1 MSLSYLRLK
10 LLLLQQLF
18 LEVENHVVGH
28 LLEVE
33 LRIPAPL
40 VAGAAVVHVV
50 GPAVGD
56 GLLDGL
62 GLVDHL
68 EVGVAFLDDLVDGL
82 RTEAHGGNVEAVAVD
97 ELAGVGLHNV
107 DHGLLGVG
115 HVHHVHEGTFLQ
127 GADELLALDGGV
139 VDLDGVVG
147 GAAAGE
153 GLVADEA
160 READRAGVDAE
171 VI

>member
-28 LLEVE
+28 APEVV
-33 LRIPAPL
+33 LRVPTPL

-62 GLVDHL
+62 GLVDHFK
-68 EVGVAFLDDLVDGL
+68 VGVALLDDLVDGL
-82 RTEAHGGNVEAVAVD
+82 GTEAHGGDVKAVAVHQ
-97 ELAGVGLHNV
+97 LAGVGLHDV
-107 DHGLLGVG
+107 YHGLLGVR
-115 HVHHVHEGTFLQ
+115 HVHHVHEGAFLQ
-127 GADELLALDGGV
+127 RADGLLALDGSV
-139 VDLDGVVG
+139 VDLYGVVRG
-147 GAAAGE
+147 AAGE